1 MRITII
7 GGGAAG
13 CFCAV
18 NIKRNLPEAEVTLLE
33 AGKRLLAKV
42 AITGGG
48 RCNITNSFRAVK
60 GVDSVYP
67 RGGKLMKRLL
77 KVFSHTDAYQWFEDA
92 GIALM
97 TQENECVF
105 PVSQDAMQ
113 VVRTLEGL
121 LMRHGVKVIKNHK
134 VTDITEVQ
142 KEADAV
148 VVTVGGK
155 PKQSGLD
162 FLSPLGIECVT
173 PVPSL
178 FTFNLGDKA
187 LHELMGT
194 VVENVTARL
203 SGTKMTASGPLLIT
217 HWGLSG
223 PAILK
228 LSSYGARY
236 LAEQDYK
243 AEVAVNWFGTL
254 NEDEVLEELN
264 ELASNNAKRQL
275 TSAYPR
281 SLFSATGSICS
292 PRQAFRLRNDGTRWV
307 PNSYVVWPAC
317 SSTTPIRWRARVP
330 SRMNLSPV
338 AAWRS
343 LPSIPTRSRVASIPV
358 FILQAKFLTLMHL
371 RVDSTYKQH
380 GPPHTSWHK
389 PLPQVLCKED
399 G

>member
-18 NIKRNLPEAEVTLLE
+18 NIKRNLPDAEVTLLE

-77 KVFSHTDAYQWFEDA
+77 KVFSHEDAYRWFEDA

-97 TQENECVF
+97 TQEDECVF

-178 FTFNLGDKA
+178 FTFNVGDKA

-203 SGTKMTASGPLLIT
+203 SGTKMTANGPLLIT

-223 PAILK
+223 SAILK

-236 LAEQDYK
+236 LAERDYK
-243 AEVAVNWFGTL
+243 AEVAVNWFGSL

-264 ELASNNAKRQL
+264 ELASNHAKRQL
-275 TSAYPR
+275 TSAYPTIFIQR
-281 SLFSATGSICS
+281 HWQYLLTKAGLSSQKRWNEVGPKQLRRLASMLINDTYQVEGKGAFKDEFVTCGGVALSAVHPNTLESREHPGLYFAGEVLDIDALTGGFNL
-292 PRQAFRLRNDGTRWV
+292 QAAWTTA
-307 PNSYVVWPAC
+307 YVVAQA
-317 SSTTPIRWRARVP
+317 I
-330 SRMNLSPV
+330 
-338 AAWRS
+338 AAS
-343 LPSIPTRSRVASIPV
+343 A
-358 FILQAKFLTLMHL
+358 M
-371 RVDSTYKQH
+371 
-380 GPPHTSWHK
+380 
-389 PLPQVLCKED
+389 
-399 G
+399 